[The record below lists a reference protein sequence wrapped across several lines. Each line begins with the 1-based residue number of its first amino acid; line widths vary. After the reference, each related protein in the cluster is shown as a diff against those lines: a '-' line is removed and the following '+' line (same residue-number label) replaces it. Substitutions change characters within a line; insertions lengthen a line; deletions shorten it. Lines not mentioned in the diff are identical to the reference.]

1 MVTPVPKGRSRGRFA
16 TVLVV
21 VVAGIS
27 AVALGLLAL
36 RSGDDSPGTLS
47 PPVAVHDHEMGDA
60 LPGCDQQQMHASMM
74 MFNPVVAD
82 ELLTGTCPWPYD
94 ATIVVAGGAEDPSIA
109 APFEAHTYQ
118 EIFDL
123 LTAEK
128 FGTCNVSR
136 LAEPMTNGFVFG
148 FEVGTYPGG
157 CAGGEASVHVTLRE
171 YASRAWRDV
180 AAGDTIR
187 SEGTPST
194 AVVLGRWVITLE
206 GGDAPAIER
215 LAGELVGMGATPI

>member
-1 MVTPVPKGRSRGRFA
+1 
-16 TVLVV
+16 
-21 VVAGIS
+21 VAGIS

-36 RSGDDSPGTLS
+36 RSGDDPSRTLVPS
-47 PPVAVHDHEMGDA
+47 ASVHEHEMGDA

-94 ATIVVAGGAEDPSIA
+94 ATIVVAGGVEDPSIA
-109 APFEAHTYQ
+109 APFEARTYQ
-118 EIFDL
+118 EVFDL

-148 FEVGTYPGG
+148 FEIGTYPGG
-157 CAGGEASVHVTLRE
+157 CAGGEATVHITLRE

-180 AAGDTIR
+180 AAGDTIHT
-187 SEGTPST
+187 EGTPST

-206 GGDAPAIER
+206 GSDAPAIER
-215 LAGELVGMGATPI
+215 LASELVGMGASPM